1 LESVTIAEERVGRP
15 KETRSKVRI
24 TPTYFFLLL
33 GLVDGSRHGYA
44 LAKEARERSDGAVD
58 LGPGSLYWSL
68 NRLSELGLIEETDV
82 LGEEAGDERR
92 RYYCLTDPG
101 REVLKQELGTLA
113 KVVDFARAKRV
124 V

>member
-1 LESVTIAEERVGRP
+1 VGRP
-15 KETRSKVRI
+15 KETQTQVRI

-44 LAKEARERSDGAVD
+44 LAKEARERSEGTVD

-68 NRLSELGLIEETDV
+68 NRLAELGLIEETDTPAS
-82 LGEEAGDERR
+82 EAADERR
-92 RYYCLTDPG
+92 RYYRLTDPG
-101 REVLKQELGTLA
+101 RDMLKQELGTLA